1 MPFHKR
7 VTLQQF
13 IAETERQA
21 PEATGEFSQLLREII
36 LAVKYIHYETSR
48 AGINQILGRTGS
60 RNVQGEEVQ
69 KLDVFAHEQ
78 LVRSLQL
85 SGLAAVLGSEEADD
99 YEVVNPAGRY
109 VVLFDPLDG
118 SSNIDV
124 SMPVGTIFSIY
135 RRLDPDRPITE
146 ADVLQ
151 PGRRQLAAG
160 YVLYGTSTLLVYT
173 TGHGVNGFTLEPTVG
188 EFFLTHPQ
196 LQTPEQAR
204 YLSINA
210 AARSQFPEA
219 VRAYLDEVDARHAEN
234 PDALKPRYVGALV
247 ADFHRNLLEGGI
259 FLYPGTVAKPA
270 GKLRLLYEANPLAWI
285 IEQAGGLATDGQQPI
300 LDRQPQKLH
309 ERTPLVL
316 GSKAEVERFLYFSAR
331 ELHNMPY

>member
-21 PEATGEFSQLLREII
+21 PKATGEFSQLLREII
-36 LAVKYIHYETSR
+36 LASKYIHYETSR
-48 AGINQILGRTGS
+48 AGINQILGPTGK
-60 RNVQGEEVQ
+60 RNIQGEDVQ
-69 KLDVFAHEQ
+69 KLDLYAHEQ
-78 LVRSLQL
+78 LVRALQY
-85 SGLAAVLGSEEADD
+85 SGLAAILGSEEADD
-99 YEVVNPAGRY
+99 YEIVNPDGRY

-135 RRLDPDRPITE
+135 HRLGIGQPLTD

-151 PGRRQLAAG
+151 KGRQQLAAG
-160 YVLYGTSTLLVYT
+160 YVLYGTSTVLVYT
-173 TGHGVNGFTLEPTVG
+173 TGQGVNGFTLEPNVG

-196 LQTPEQAR
+196 LRTPEAAK
-204 YLSINA
+204 YLSVNV
-210 AARSQFPEA
+210 AARSQFSEP
-219 VRAYLDEVDARHAEN
+219 VRAYLDEVDGRHAEN
-234 PDALKPRYVGALV
+234 PEALKPRYVGALV

-259 FLYPGTVAKPA
+259 FLYPGTRTKPA

-285 IEQAGGLATDGQQPI
+285 IEQAGGLATDGQQAI
-300 LDRQPQKLH
+300 LDRLPAKLH

-316 GSKAEVERFLYFSAR
+316 GSKAEVERFLYFSTEKAHS
-331 ELHNMPY
+331 L